1 MFLLSLNFA
10 QGECLVLDLNASE
23 SKSKFEKPEILKF
36 EKEKDKDRLLSI
48 KQTLIYKMNVFP
60 GLISIR

>member
-23 SKSKFEKPEILKF
+23 SKSKFEKLENFEIWKR
-36 EKEKDKDRLLSI
+36 KRQR
-48 KQTLIYKMNVFP
+48 QTSVY
-60 GLISIR
+60 

>member
-10 QGECLVLDLNASE
+10 QGECLVLDLNASK

-48 KQTLIYKMNVFP
+48 KTDLN
-60 GLISIR
+60 L